1 MRGTG
6 TLDLDM
12 GWEMT
17 TLVTTKLPPDAEPPL
32 PAIWDMRPSPPP
44 KKGHVEK
51 YACGLFNRDSD
62 KEEKEEH
69 KNGEEKN

>member
-17 TLVTTKLPPDAEPPL
+17 TLVTTKLPLDAEPPL
-32 PAIWDMRPSPPP
+32 PAIWDMRPSP
-44 KKGHVEK
+44 KKDTWKSTHAACSTETVTEK
-51 YACGLFNRDSD
+51 
-62 KEEKEEH
+62 KKEEH